1 MLVLVLVLHIA
12 HWHVLLLLP
21 SYRSFRGKD
30 LLMWNKHFVPFSF
43 PGICADI
50 ESQLYDKYELNFLSA
65 VPRQLLEDI
74 AAATVAS
81 GTAMTSNHNLR
92 EAVDLGASSLEL
104 RHDLIIY
111 FFFYWRKGSN
121 QAQICVLR
129 T

>member
-1 MLVLVLVLHIA
+1 MACAAVAAKLPFFSGKRLA
-12 HWHVLLLLP
+12 HVEH
-21 SYRSFRGKD
+21 
-30 LLMWNKHFVPFSF
+30 KHFVPFSF

-104 RHDLIIY
+104 RHDLIIT
-111 FFFYWRKGSN
+111 FYWRKGSN

>member
-12 HWHVLLLLP
+12 HWHVLLSLP

-30 LLMWNKHFVPFSF
+30 LLMWNNKHFVPFSF

-104 RHDLIIY
+104 RPDLIIY
-111 FFFYWRKGSN
+111 FFYWRKGSN